1 MFASQMGRFRPIPE
15 LANHRTP
22 IENIYHGSGATHF
35 GGGIGRSGSYNCYKV
50 IAEDL
55 GLRKIWEEQG
65 RPF

>member
-1 MFASQMGRFRPIPE
+1 MLYRGAAE
-15 LANHRTP
+15 LAYYRTP

-55 GLRKIWEEQG
+55 GLRKLWEEKG